1 METRINIR
9 YTPSETSRVFGLF
22 TLSFQESDGQCRSV
36 DTKFDFKQLWAF
48 SRDTTSVAFDFLVLS
63 MIVYNVDRAVH
74 RSSHSDDGWKRNL
87 VLLDVP
93 VVNLDDMNKGREAFN
108 RAISFLTGDNWDIH
122 FVQADLYS
130 YNPTKNVKE
139 YELQLFKKVALFSG
153 GLDSLIGFI
162 DEASTLCAD
171 KKILLV
177 RIWNWGKNIVIK
189 KHIGILQR

>member
-22 TLSFQESDGQCRSV
+22 TLSFQERDGQCRSV

-74 RSSHSDDGWKRNL
+74 RLSHSDDGWKRNL

-108 RAISFLTGDNWDIH
+108 RAISFLTGDNWDIY

-139 YELQLFKKVALFSG
+139 YELQLFEPQ
-153 GLDSLIGFI
+153 I
-162 DEASTLCAD
+162 
-171 KKILLV
+171 
-177 RIWNWGKNIVIK
+177 RN
-189 KHIGILQR
+189 

>member
-130 YNPTKNVKE
+130 YN
-139 YELQLFKKVALFSG
+139 
-153 GLDSLIGFI
+153 
-162 DEASTLCAD
+162 
-171 KKILLV
+171 
-177 RIWNWGKNIVIK
+177 
-189 KHIGILQR
+189 